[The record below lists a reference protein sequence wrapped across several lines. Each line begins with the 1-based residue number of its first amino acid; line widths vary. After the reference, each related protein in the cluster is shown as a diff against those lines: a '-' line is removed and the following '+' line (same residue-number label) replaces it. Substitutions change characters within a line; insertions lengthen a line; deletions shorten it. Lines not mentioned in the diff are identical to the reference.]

1 MLDVA
6 AVSGLTPDGVALRML
21 WLLKAREPQLPPI
34 GGKWRLWWLRSG
46 RGTGKTRT
54 GAEWVAEQARKFPKT
69 RWHVIA
75 PTQADVRDTCFEG
88 ESGLLSVLAP
98 DEIHRYSKV
107 ELLIVLKNG
116 SRIKGF
122 SSEKPDR
129 LRGPQ
134 CHGGW
139 LEEVSSWTNAEQ
151 TLDMFEFG
159 LRLHIGDSEDTPPR
173 MVVTSTPK
181 RNKIT
186 KILAADEDAVITTE
200 STYDNEENLAPAF
213 FERMTKKYE
222 GTVLG
227 MQELHGKVLAD
238 AEGALWKSAWINLV
252 APPEPADILSVR
264 VGWDPAVTS
273 KDKSDLHG
281 VVAVAKLVNGRYVVL
296 EDASARVTPVQGAV
310 RALQLAIKWGAPEVI
325 IEDNQGKDTWLVVWD
340 AAIAAVDSDERVR
353 LRPEHAVLNKE
364 QRATPLTMLYEQ
376 SLVDHIAGLDELED
390 EMLTWVPAERKPA
403 SEGGGGTSASPNR
416 IDAVVWAAW
425 GLGVRSTHMKGQ
437 KRAGRMSAL

>member
-1 MLDVA
+1 M
-6 AVSGLTPDGVALRML
+6 T
-21 WLLKAREPQLPPI
+21 WLLKARDPQLPPI

-54 GAEWVAEQARKFPKT
+54 GAEWVAEQARKFPRT

-98 DEIHRYSKV
+98 DEIKSYNKS
-107 ELLIVLKNG
+107 ELLIVLTNG

-139 LEEVSSWTNAEQ
+139 LEEVSSWTNAEM

-159 LRLHIGDSEDTPPR
+159 LRLNLDDKDKTPPR
-173 MVVTSTPK
+173 MVITSTPK

-186 KILAADEDAVITTE
+186 KILAADPDAIITTE

-213 FERMTKKYE
+213 FERMTQKYE
-222 GTVLG
+222 GTTLG

-238 AEGALWKSAWINLV
+238 AEGALWKSAWIRLCD
-252 APPEPADILSVR
+252 APDPADIKAVR
-264 VGWDPAVTS
+264 IGWDPAVTS

-281 VVAVAKLVNGRYVVL
+281 IVAVARLVNDRLVVL
-296 EDASARVTPVQGAV
+296 EDQSATLTPVQGAI
-310 RALQLAIKWGAPEVI
+310 RALQLALKYGSPEVI
-325 IEDNQGKDTWLVVWD
+325 IEDNQGKDTWLVVW
-340 AAIAAVDSDERVR
+340 AAAKSALEAAGIDVGGVR

-376 SLVDHIAGLDELED
+376 ELVDHVNPKVADLEALED
-390 EMLTWVPAERKPA
+390 EMLTWVPSDRKESGSP
-403 SEGGGGTSASPNR
+403 TQSPNR
-416 IDAVVWAAW
+416 IDALVWAAW
-425 GLGVRSTHMKGQ
+425 GLGVRSTKLKAT
-437 KRAGRMSAL
+437 KRAGRMSEL